1 MFYHRKTNQYINE
14 GQPFQID
21 DTSYPSNWLN
31 GLSLEEK
38 IAFGLE
44 EVTNSNER
52 EDDRFYWVS
61 ENLNGNVRNYVNTP
75 KDLTDVKTNAIA
87 QTNNIAYTLLFPT
100 DWMVV
105 KAFETSTKVP
115 TSWNTW
121 RAEVRTTAT
130 NVVSM
135 IEAAPDVSIVAGV
148 MGNINWPKDPDTVAL
163 EAAQAAGK

>member
-61 ENLNGNVRNYVNTP
+61 ENLNGNVRSYVNTP
-75 KDLTDVKTNAIA
+75 KDLDMLKKEWINQIQQAAYSTLLPSDWMIVKAMETQTAIPDAWKTYRTEVRLVCNNAVESINSASNVPALQNAI
-87 QTNNIAYTLLFPT
+87 
-100 DWMVV
+100 
-105 KAFETSTKVP
+105 K
-115 TSWNTW
+115 
-121 RAEVRTTAT
+121 
-130 NVVSM
+130 
-135 IEAAPDVSIVAGV
+135 IE
-148 MGNINWPKDPDTVAL
+148 WPKSPDL
-163 EAAQAAGK
+163 KENK